1 MNHRTHV
8 PGCDVIPSS
17 RARDS
22 SSALFLHKT
31 RRSRRRAAMPIAM
44 NWKRTARLFLLS
56 TTLVTT
62 TAFVPLLLQS
72 MRYQG
77 AILLFFQNGEADAEM
92 TMPTRTLQTIA
103 TVPPVLRLPR
113 AGDAATTSQK
123 TLSHVKKSSAPAK
136 SKHSSAVL
144 PFELEQRPHEL
155 VLPTTA
161 PPGSIPSA
169 IIKTKKQPE
178 FIKLSQFASINKKW
192 KSLRDRPGLKFRLRL
207 GIVTAVA
214 LVVSGVVLKHR
225 MDTSIVVLTKEWLNQ
240 RGFQGLAALGR
251 SVVYL
256 WGLLVAYPIM
266 LDRRADERHRQQV
279 EKDAE
284 KRREKLNR
292 LAGEI
297 VRLATL
303 DAEVRSFRREVILLK
318 VYARDDNGEVQA
330 AIEAEMSHLAQ
341 LRSDTKAALTAARQ
355 VWSEYRST
363 SPPEVVDDA
372 VVP

>member
-1 MNHRTHV
+1 
-8 PGCDVIPSS
+8 
-17 RARDS
+17 
-22 SSALFLHKT
+22 
-31 RRSRRRAAMPIAM
+31 
-44 NWKRTARLFLLS
+44 
-56 TTLVTT
+56 
-62 TAFVPLLLQS
+62 

-77 AILLFFQNGEADAEM
+77 ALLLFFQNGEADAEM
-92 TMPTRTLQTIA
+92 IMPTTRTQLQTTA

-136 SKHSSAVL
+136 SKHTSTVL
-144 PFELEQRPHEL
+144 PFEGVEQRPHEL
-155 VLPTTA
+155 VLPTTG
-161 PPGSIPSA
+161 PGSTPSA
-169 IIKTKKQPE
+169 IIKTKKKPE
-178 FIKLSQFASINKKW
+178 LIKLSQFASINKKW

-207 GIVTAVA
+207 GVVTAVA
-214 LVVSGVVLKHR
+214 LVVSGVVLKQR
-225 MDTSIVVLTKEWLNQ
+225 MDTSIVALTKEWLNQ

-266 LDRRADERHRQQV
+266 LDRRADERHRQQL
-279 EKDAE
+279 EKEAE
-284 KRREKLNR
+284 RRREKLNR

-297 VRLATL
+297 VRLQQELATL

-341 LRSDTKAALTAARQ
+341 LRSDTKAALTAARHALA
-355 VWSEYRST
+355 EYRST
-363 SPPEVVDDA
+363 SPPEVLDDA